1 MIADTTDLYRRPTFV
16 DLVSRSLQ
24 NYPDR
29 VAFASPG
36 GGGLTYDELR
46 RLIARIAGAM
56 QDAGVKPSDGVAM
69 LSPNRPEAFAALI
82 AAMSVGARYT
92 PLHPMGTLADHVT
105 VCADAGI
112 TTIVAD
118 HGQYAE
124 HAAALC
130 AELELRPQVLLL
142 GGGSAA
148 DVLAAPDTDGIIPT
162 VARESDLALLGYT
175 GGTTGRP
182 KGVMLPHRSLVTHLY
197 MSVAHWQLPTELRFL
212 GMTPLTHALAGM
224 VPPVFHQGGTVVLT
238 KGFDPALFCDIVE
251 KHRITATFL
260 VPSMIY
266 VLLDYIAEHPKVDL
280 SSLQTILY
288 GAAPMSPDRLAQALD
303 VFGPVFVQFYG
314 QSEAPNTVTA
324 LPKEDHDLRRPE
336 RLASCGKPHPTLDVA
351 VLDDDDQPCPVGE
364 VGEVCVRGPLVMDG
378 YWQQPDVTAET
389 LRNGW
394 LHTGDVGRFD
404 EDNYLYITDRKKDM
418 LISGG
423 FNIYPR
429 EVEDALVTHS
439 EVAAAAVIGVPD
451 PKWGEAVTAFVVRT
465 PGATVTSEEL
475 IALVR
480 ELKGPVHAPKRLEF
494 IDRLPLTPL
503 GKIDKKQLRAQFWAG
518 RDRAVN

>member
-1 MIADTTDLYRRPTFV
+1 VIAATADLYRRPTFV

-29 VAFASPG
+29 VAFATPG
-36 GGGLTYDELR
+36 GGELTYDQLR

-56 QDAGVKPSDGVAM
+56 QDSGVKPGNGVAM

-92 PLHPMGTLADHVT
+92 PLHPMGTMADHVT

-112 TTIVAD
+112 TTIIAD
-118 HGQYAE
+118 NAQYAE
-124 HAAALC
+124 HAAALS

-148 DVLAAPDTDGIIPT
+148 DVLAAADSDGGIPT
-162 VARESDLALLGYT
+162 LARESDVALLGYT

-182 KGVMLPHRSLVTHLY
+182 KGVMLTHRSLVTHLY
-197 MSVAHWQLPTELRFL
+197 MSVAHWQLPIELRFL

-224 VPPVFHQGGTVVLT
+224 VPPVFHQGGSVVLT
-238 KGFDPALFCDIVE
+238 KGFDPALFCEIVE
-251 KHRITATFL
+251 KHKITATFL

-266 VLLDYIAEHPKVDL
+266 VLLDYIADHPADL

-314 QSEAPNTVTA
+314 QSEAPNTVAA
-324 LPKEDHDLRRPE
+324 LSKEDHDLRRPE

-351 VLDDDDQPCPVGE
+351 VLDDDDQPCAVGE

-378 YWQQPDVTAET
+378 YWQQPELTAET

-404 EDNYLYITDRKKDM
+404 EDNFLYLTDRKKDM

-429 EVEDALVTHS
+429 EVEDAVATHP

-465 PGATVTSEEL
+465 VGATVTPEEL
-475 IALVR
+475 IAHVR
-480 ELKGPVHAPKRLEF
+480 AHKGPVHAPKRLEF
-494 IDRLPLTPL
+494 VDALPLTPL
-503 GKIDKKQLRAQFWAG
+503 GKIDKKQLRARFWAG
-518 RDRAVN
+518 HDRAVN